1 MRLHE
6 SRLPGEISSRRP
18 GSWEARVPLS
28 GRLTTLLDIVVIF
41 LFTKPLITIL
51 ARTKFFGSGH
61 PWSGLDPKRL
71 GARPPIRGGRRR
83 PRPSVAKEA

>member
-1 MRLHE
+1 VSDVVSFLAAAVLYVV
-6 SRLPGEISSRRP
+6 SVGKVQGFAFTLG
-18 GSWEARVPLS
+18 
-28 GRLTTLLDIVVIF
+28 LTTLLDVVVIF

-71 GARPPIRGGRRR
+71 GGRPPIRGGRRR
-83 PRPSVAKEA
+83 PSVAKEA